1 MKDLTKGS
9 IVKLIVGFAVPVFFS
24 MLLQMTYNLVDTK
37 IIGYVL
43 GESSLAAVGSTNSLN
58 TMIVGFLNGLT
69 NGFAVIAAWYFGA
82 KDIKNLKRTVAS
94 SLRLGIIISCI
105 LTVLVLIFLRPL
117 LKILNTPD
125 DLLTESYN
133 YIFIIFLGMTL
144 LMLYNICAA
153 LLRAIGD
160 SITPLLFLIFS
171 VTLNIFAD
179 LFFMKVVKF
188 GVRGAAIATIL
199 SQAIA
204 FVLCGI
210 YMLMK
215 YDILRVSK
223 KDFEISEDL
232 DKKLLSTGLSMGFMN
247 SLINI
252 GSVTMQS
259 AINSFGQNI
268 ILAHTTARRLTE
280 LFMMMFTVL
289 GQTMATFCGQ
299 NLGAGCYKRI
309 VKGLKLAI
317 LLGWIWCVFIVI
329 LTYTCVP
336 IFVKILIS
344 SDNKEVI
351 DTATLYLRVDTLLYF
366 VTAMITIT
374 RNALQG
380 LGDKITPIISS
391 SIELIGK
398 IILTFTLIRVCGYW
412 GVILTEPIVWVL
424 MVIPLIVQAVRLC
437 RKYNKMGEKN

>member
-1 MKDLTKGS
+1 MKDLTKGN
-9 IVKLIVGFAVPVFFS
+9 IVRLILEFAIPVFFS

-37 IIGYVL
+37 IIGYIL
-43 GESSLAAVGSTNSLN
+43 GEASLSAVGSTNSIN
-58 TMIVGFLNGLT
+58 TMVVGFLNGLT
-69 NGFAVIAAWYFGA
+69 NGFAVIAAQYFGA

-94 SLRLGIIISCI
+94 SIRLGLIISI
-105 LTVLVLIFLRPL
+105 FLTVEVLIFLKPFLR
-117 LKILNTPD
+117 ILNTPEN
-125 DLLTESYN
+125 LLTESYN
-133 YIFIIFLGMTL
+133 YIFIIFAGMTL
-144 LMLYNICAA
+144 LMFYNVCAA

-160 SITPLLFLIFS
+160 SITPLYFLLFS
-171 VTLNIFAD
+171 VTLNIGAD
-179 LFFMKVVKF
+179 IFFMKVIPL

-199 SQAIA
+199 SQGIA
-204 FVLCGI
+204 FILCAI
-210 YMLMK
+210 YMMK
-215 YDILRVSK
+215 KYEILRVGKS
-223 KDFEISEDL
+223 DFKRSASL
-232 DKKLLSTGLSMGFMN
+232 DSKLLSTGLSMGFMN

-280 LFMMMFTVL
+280 LFMMTFTVL

-309 VKGLKLAI
+309 VKGLKTAI

-329 LTYTCVP
+329 LAYTLVP
-336 IFVKILIS
+336 TFVKILIS

-351 DTATLYLRVDTLLYF
+351 DTASLYLRVDTILYW
-366 VTAMITIT
+366 VTAMITII

-380 LGDKITPIISS
+380 LGDKITPIVSS
-391 SIELIGK
+391 SIELVGK
-398 IILTFTLIRVCGYW
+398 IILTFTLIKVCGYW

-437 RKYNKMGEKN
+437 NKYNKMEDMA

>member
-1 MKDLTKGS
+1 MKDLTKGN
-9 IVKLIVGFAVPVFFS
+9 IFKLIIAFAVPVFFS

-43 GESSLAAVGSTNSLN
+43 GESPLAAVGSTNSIN

-69 NGFAVIAAWYFGA
+69 NGFAVIAAQYFGA
-82 KDIKNLKRTVAS
+82 KDINYLKKTVAS
-94 SLRLGIIISCI
+94 SIRLGITISI
-105 LTVLVLIFLRPL
+105 VLTVLVLVFLKPL
-117 LKILNTPD
+117 LIVLNTPA
-125 DLLTESYN
+125 DLLTEAYN
-133 YIFIIFLGMTL
+133 YIFIVFLGMTL
-144 LMLYNICAA
+144 LMLYNVCAA

-160 SITPLLFLIFS
+160 SITPLYFLLFS
-171 VTLNIFAD
+171 VTLNIGAD
-179 LFFMKVVKF
+179 IFFMKIIPL
-188 GVRGAAIATIL
+188 GVRGAAIATVL
-199 SQAIA
+199 SQGIA
-204 FVLCGI
+204 MVLCAL
-210 YMLMK
+210 YMVKK
-215 YDILRVSK
+215 YEILRVSK
-223 KDFEISEDL
+223 TDFKRESSL
-232 DKKLLSTGLSMGFMN
+232 DNKLLSTGLSMGFMN

-299 NLGAGCYKRI
+299 NLGAKQYKRI
-309 VKGLKLAI
+309 VKGLKSAI
-317 LLGWIWCVFIVI
+317 LLGWIWCIFIVI
-329 LTYTCVP
+329 IAYTIVP
-336 IFVKILIS
+336 TLVKILIS

-351 DTATLYLRVDTLLYF
+351 NTASLYLRVDTLLYW

-380 LGDKITPIISS
+380 LGDKLTPVISS
-391 SIELIGK
+391 SIELVGK
-398 IILTFTLIRVCGYW
+398 VILTFTLIKICGYW

-437 RKYNKMGEKN
+437 RKYENM